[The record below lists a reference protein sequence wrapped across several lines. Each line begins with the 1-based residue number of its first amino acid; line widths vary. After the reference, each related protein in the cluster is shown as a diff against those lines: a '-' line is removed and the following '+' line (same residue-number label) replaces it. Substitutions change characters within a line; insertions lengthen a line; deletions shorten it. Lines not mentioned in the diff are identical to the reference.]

1 MARQLTLFSKL
12 SQERS
17 IYQVPANDYEKF
29 VKSYVAGKFAR
40 LLIAEVKRLS
50 DGEWRCHREDKRF
63 VEEVAR
69 KAAAEAE
76 RQVRAQA
83 SNCVLMSA
91 ESTCEISKDSNTVV
105 VFSNSLSLKL
115 S

>member
-1 MARQLTLFSKL
+1 MARQLTLFGKL

-17 IYQVPANDYEKF
+17 VYQVPANDYEKF
-29 VKSYVAGKFAR
+29 VNFYVAGKFAR
-40 LLIAEVKRLS
+40 LPIAEAKRLA
-50 DGEWRCHREDKRF
+50 DGEWHCHREDKRF
-63 VEEVAR
+63 VEEAVR

-105 VFSNSLSLKL
+105 VFSNSRSLRLS
-115 S
+115 